1 VSAVLERS
9 AFSLD
14 VEITNE
20 PGASTR
26 RFRWRL
32 TAPYQTPLLS
42 HDTYATK
49 REAMR
54 DGEIALE
61 RARLRRRLHP

>member
-1 VSAVLERS
+1 LERS

-14 VEITNE
+14 VEIANE

-32 TAPYQTPLLS
+32 TAPYQTPLVS

-49 REAMR
+49 RE